1 MRDRCKFRIQPD
13 PATSSLTRDFHCRRS
28 SLSLFFH
35 APDIAPSGSTQGEAS
50 RQHIRRGALFDHG
63 PFHLEEQPDHQALDL
78 VKMRRQL
85 TALRSQHSDNLRIAT
100 LLNRLLVKIAFL
112 TEPKDLANAKYL
124 RSEIEKT
131 FAKVKEIS
139 ARTKSD

>member
-1 MRDRCKFRIQPD
+1 MKRRVNIFGAAPCLITGRFTWKSNRTTKRLI
-13 PATSSLTRDFHCRRS
+13 SS
-28 SLSLFFH
+28 
-35 APDIAPSGSTQGEAS
+35 
-50 RQHIRRGALFDHG
+50 
-63 PFHLEEQPDHQALDL
+63 
-78 VKMRRQL
+78 KMRRQL